1 MTEPMERRLRIAVLA
16 TAPFAVP
23 ALEALA
29 RDGDD
34 VAAVITR
41 PDRPAGR
48 GRKLRPPPV
57 KDAAHRLGLAVL
69 QPERV
74 SRLEGIEM
82 LRGLA
87 PDLLLVA
94 AFGELLSE
102 EVLSV
107 APLGAINLHA
117 SLLPLYRG
125 AAPIQRAILAGEPE
139 TGVTVQWMAREM
151 DAGDVILRR
160 SLTIG
165 EDEDFGSLHHRLA
178 ALGADAA
185 LDALDLI
192 REGEAP
198 REPQHHSAATYALS
212 IRPDE
217 LVIDWREPAAQIAR
231 QVRAFSPLPG
241 ARTTRGTELLKILAA
256 REAPHRAGE
265 GVSPAPAETSA
276 AGRVADV
283 TSEGFCVHAAEG
295 RLQVLRVQPAGG
307 RPMPAAAYAKGHRVA
322 RGEMLGVAS

>member
-1 MTEPMERRLRIAVLA
+1 MARRLRIVVLA
-16 TAPFAVP
+16 TASFAVP

-48 GRKLRPPPV
+48 GRKLRSPPV
-57 KDAAHRLGLAVL
+57 KDAAQRLGLTVF

-74 SRLEGIEM
+74 SRPDGAAL
-82 LRGLA
+82 LRDLA

-102 EVLSV
+102 EILTI
-107 APLGAINLHA
+107 APLAAINLHA

-125 AAPIQRAILAGEPE
+125 AAPIQRAILAGERE
-139 TGVTVQWMAREM
+139 TGVTVQWMARET

-160 SLTIG
+160 SLAIG
-165 EDEDFGSLHHRLA
+165 EDEDFGAVHGRLA

-198 REPQHHSAATYALS
+198 REPQDHSAATYAPS
-212 IRPDE
+212 IRPEE
-217 LVIDWREPAAQIAR
+217 LVINWRQPAAQIAR
-231 QVRAFSPLPG
+231 QVRAFSPIPG
-241 ARTTRGTELLKILAA
+241 ARTTRGSALLKLLAA
-256 REAPHRAGE
+256 REAPQDAGE

-276 AGRVADV
+276 EAGRVTEV

-307 RPMPAAAYAKGHRVA
+307 KPMPASAFAQGHRVA

>member
-1 MTEPMERRLRIAVLA
+1 MEGRLRIVILA
-16 TAPFAVP
+16 TAQFAVP

-29 RDGDD
+29 QDGDD
-34 VAAVITR
+34 IAAIITR

-48 GRKLRPPPV
+48 GRRLRPPPV
-57 KDAAHRLGLAVL
+57 KDAAQRLGLPVF

-74 SRLEGIEM
+74 SGPEGIEL
-82 LRGLA
+82 LRNLA

-94 AFGELLSE
+94 AFGEILSE
-102 EVLSV
+102 DVLAV
-107 APLGAINLHA
+107 TPLGSINLHA

-125 AAPIQRAILAGEPE
+125 AAPIQRAILAGERE

-165 EDEDFGSLHHRLA
+165 EDENLGSLHDRLA

-192 REGEAP
+192 RQGEAP
-198 REPQHHSAATYALS
+198 REPQDHSAATYAPS
-212 IRPDE
+212 IKPDE
-217 LVIDWREPAAQIAR
+217 LLIDWRKPAAQIAR

-241 ARTTRGTELLKILAA
+241 ARTARGSELLKILAA
-256 REAPHRAGE
+256 REASVPADE
-265 GVSPAPAETSA
+265 GVPAAAAESSA
-276 AGRVADV
+276 KPGRVAEV
-283 TSEGFCVHAAEG
+283 TSEGFSVEAAEG
-295 RLQVLRVQPAGG
+295 RLRVLRVQPAGG
-307 RPMPAAAYAKGHRVA
+307 KPMPAAAYATGHRVA
-322 RGEMLGVAS
+322 RGEVLGVAS